1 MSDRSASLS
10 REDLPIPDLQL
21 VALTTYGAKEPDT
34 KFPPLMDLRHPKA
47 PSAF

>member
-1 MSDRSASLS
+1 MSDHSDSLS
-10 REDLPIPDLQL
+10 TEDLPIPDLQH
-21 VALTTYGAKEPDT
+21 VALTAYGAKEPDT